1 MSGKGF
7 VVPPGGGS
15 VLDMAPGRS
24 AALKL
29 VSGETAGS
37 IMLFEETAPSGAET
51 NFHLHRDSDEVA
63 WVLNGE
69 ITFTIGDE
77 VTVGGPGTCAFIP
90 RNVPHAWKN
99 TSAATAAS
107 SSSTPQPTRVG
118 FSKSGSGVRK
128 ARSTRCVAATG
139 WKLWARH
146 RSEGV
151 RPRPP
156 RSAVA
161 ADGSHAC
168 FVPTRT

>member
-69 ITFTIGDE
+69 ITFKIGDE

-99 TSAATAAS
+99 TSAATGRILFLY
-107 SSSTPQPTRVG
+107 TPADAGGFFEERFRRPEGSINEMRRRHGLEIVG
-118 FSKSGSGVRK
+118 
-128 ARSTRCVAATG
+128 
-139 WKLWARH
+139 
-146 RSEGV
+146 
-151 RPRPP
+151 PP
-156 RSAVA
+156 P
-161 ADGSHAC
+161 
-168 FVPTRT
+168 F